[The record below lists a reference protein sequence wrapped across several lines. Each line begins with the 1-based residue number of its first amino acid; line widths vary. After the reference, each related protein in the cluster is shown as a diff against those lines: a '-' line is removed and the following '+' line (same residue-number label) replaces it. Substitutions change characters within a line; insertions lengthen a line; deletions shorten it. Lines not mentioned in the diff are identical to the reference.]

1 MPEQAAFKCLRCG
14 NEWRGEYDVES
25 IERMCPKCRSNSV
38 RRMKDKE
45 PAEQDTR
52 PQAKRGGSQ

>member
-1 MPEQAAFKCLRCG
+1 MAEQVTFKCLRCG

-38 RRMKDKE
+38 RRIKDKGDKE
-45 PAEQDTR
+45 SGDGGD
-52 PQAKRGGSQ
+52 KVRG